1 MEEKEGINIDF
12 YFILWEKYKDLYH
25 SNIGVGLPHTIV
37 YRNQYPIAWFFT
49 NKQDHIL
56 KKRNVSLNNDAI
68 FHHFTSNKK
77 TKSDVLGYF
86 IESDP
91 EDNSTQITYF
101 DETKLKTFL
110 DNPNQ
115 RPERGILQQFIDP
128 VGENNALYRANWSER
143 SCIISKKV
151 NRKNLFHTN
160 LNIYERCCTF
170 EGHHI
175 FSDECTVAGGLLP
188 GVIRKCME
196 RIHLHIFAL
205 SHGNSHF
212 KRADGF
218 FKQDQTGKV
227 WFLWNNCYRLQ
238 LKSFYGQKNYV
249 ANTFY
254 SNKLNMR
261 PLSLETD
268 IKIPK
273 FIEKGATYD
282 QRRPNQLEKDLLCQ
296 NCDEFHKHQNFA
308 AISYK
313 YLIYSRD
320 QKNQE
325 IQVQNNKY
333 QNDQKVKK
341 DTLNTTLEDGDE
353 NLKQNNKTTRIT
365 ASMARLNS
373 HILKNDE
380 KDDIDD
386 LIEQIN
392 NQRDKVD
399 NNTKITIPEIF
410 QKIHPKMTDYTYQQI
425 KENPKF
431 YSKQFWVCQN
441 CYLSLISYNQVES
454 GCTPQLNYK
463 QIISSFYDFRPKP
476 LRKELITFQ
485 QECFDMFSDENRY
498 QQAVWQ
504 NCTKTNDIEAYQK
517 NKKRAFQDDLN
528 KQQLAEKKKR
538 EQQAIQERN
547 QIVKKSLNDENKQ
560 MVRIKNLREK
570 QNKIQNHL
578 DLIINQ
584 TLQNSFLHR
593 PSTSLTTLSKN
604 NNTFFFQSNPLTEKY
619 IVKKDHKRSET
630 NDVTISQRV
639 SMYEDETCNSQTQNV
654 IPQNGFISANKQQ
667 SKQDEILEESLTGK
681 TSYEPHGPDPVLLK
695 YNPNCQTE
703 KNQINNQENEHYNKS
718 FNKKRNAYSV
728 HQIQRNQTELFKL
741 QSPKLNSVKYVLYQ
755 PRKNDKVKQFELKR
769 NPSLNYDQ
777 NSQQIQDLKQNK
789 TLQYQNNSLQQEN
802 VRSSSNCDRFN
813 TKITIQDVN
822 NLLRSKTPSNSF
834 GNKTYYSNAQQSMST
849 NISQRQTPKNLSQQ
863 TAYLMLPK
871 DSPQIPN
878 DLQSAPISNR
888 QSNSKNSKSLKMKKK
903 QFQDLYLN
911 SMGNNLILN
920 QNYLGVKT
928 QDQTEIQENLD
939 FQNVVNHYA
948 SNVANQMSNQQQN
961 QSYLNPQQ
969 KENQEKF
976 ILNLTNEM
984 QEYIQN
990 NENQEKQ
997 EKQESQNNFQKTQ
1010 FYPNQNVAVRNFLN
1024 KKQKSCSQHNFSV
1037 ANQIIHN
1044 QNKQILE
1051 NKIQNISNKTYKQQ
1065 IIQDLF
1071 QKYSKNMKNTL
1082 KDKNT
1087 KQSIPKFQNY

>member
-1 MEEKEGINIDF
+1 M
-12 YFILWEKYKDLYH
+12 
-25 SNIGVGLPHTIV
+25 
-37 YRNQYPIAWFFT
+37 
-49 NKQDHIL
+49 
-56 KKRNVSLNNDAI
+56 
-68 FHHFTSNKK
+68 KK

-86 IESDP
+86 IESNL

-101 DETKLKTFL
+101 DETKLKVFL
-110 DNPNQ
+110 ENPSQ

-238 LKSFYGQKNYV
+238 LKSYYGQKNYV

-261 PLSLETD
+261 PLSLEID

-320 QKNQE
+320 QKNKE
-325 IQVQNNKY
+325 IQVLNNKQ
-333 QNDQKVKK
+333 QNDQKIKK

-353 NLKQNNKTTRIT
+353 NLKQNNKIPGIT

-373 HILKNDE
+373 HVLKNDE

-386 LIEQIN
+386 LIDQIN
-392 NQRDKVD
+392 NQRDKID

-441 CYLSLISYNQVES
+441 CYLNLISYNQVES

-476 LRKELITFQ
+476 LRKELTKFQ
-485 QECFDMFSDENRY
+485 QECFDMFLDENRY

-504 NCTKTNDIEAYQK
+504 NCTKTNSIEAYQK
-517 NKKRAFQDDLN
+517 NKKRAFQDDLD
-528 KQQLAEKKKR
+528 KQQQAERKKR

-547 QIVKKSLNDENKQ
+547 KVIKKNLNEDDKQ
-560 MVRIKNLREK
+560 WVRISNLREK
-570 QNKIQNHL
+570 QKKIQNHL

-584 TLQNSFLHR
+584 TLQNSFSHR
-593 PSTSLTTLSKN
+593 PSTSVTTLSKN
-604 NNTFFFQSNPLTEKY
+604 NNTIMLQSNPLTEKY
-619 IVKKDHKRSET
+619 IVKKGHKRSET
-630 NDVTISQRV
+630 NDATISQRL
-639 SMYEDETCNSQTQNV
+639 SMDEEETCNSPTQNAMS
-654 IPQNGFISANKQQ
+654 QNGLISIIKQQ
-667 SKQDEILEESLTGK
+667 SKQDEIQEESLMRTS
-681 TSYEPHGPDPVLLK
+681 SYEPYGSTLLK
-695 YNPNCQTE
+695 YNLNNLKE
-703 KNQINNQENEHYNKS
+703 KNQINNQENEHHNKS
-718 FNKKRNAYSV
+718 LNKNRNAHSV

-741 QSPKLNSVKYVLYQ
+741 QSPKLTSGKFVLYQ
-755 PRKNDKVKQFELKR
+755 PRKNDKIKQFELKR

-777 NSQQIQDLKQNK
+777 NSQQIQDPKQNK
-789 TLQYQNNSLQQEN
+789 TLVNQNNSQQQDN
-802 VRSSSNCDRFN
+802 VRPSSSYD
-813 TKITIQDVN
+813 TKINLQDVN
-822 NLLRSKTPSNSF
+822 NFLRSKTPSNSF

-849 NISQRQTPKNLSQQ
+849 NISQRQTPKHLSQHA
-863 TAYLMLPK
+863 AYLMSPK
-871 DSPQIPN
+871 YSPQIPK
-878 DLQSAPISNR
+878 DLLSAPTSNR
-888 QSNSKNSKSLKMKKK
+888 QSNSKNSTNLKIKKK
-903 QFQDLYLN
+903 QFQDIYLDN
-911 SMGNNLILN
+911 MGNNLTLN
-920 QNYLGVKT
+920 QNYLGIKT
-928 QDQTEIQENLD
+928 QDQTDIQENQDL
-939 FQNVVNHYA
+939 QNIINHYA
-948 SNVANQMSNQQQN
+948 NNADHQNNKQLQN
-961 QSYLNPQQ
+961 QSQINRLQ
-969 KENQEKF
+969 NQEKYN
-976 ILNLTNEM
+976 LNLTNEM

-990 NENQEKQ
+990 NENQEKSENQ
-997 EKQESQNNFQKTQ
+997 DHLNSFQKIYLQ
-1010 FYPNQNVAVRNFLN
+1010 PKQNVIVRSFQN

-1037 ANQIIHN
+1037 ANQFSQN

-1051 NKIQNISNKTYKQQ
+1051 NKIPLNNNKTKKQQ

-1071 QKYSKNMKNTL
+1071 QKYSMNIKSTL
-1082 KDKNT
+1082 QNKNT
-1087 KQSIPKFQNY
+1087 KQQIPKFQNNY

>member
-25 SNIGVGLPHTIV
+25 SNIGVGLPHTVV

-49 NKQDHIL
+49 NKQDQIL

-68 FHHFTSNKK
+68 FHHFTTNKK

-101 DETKLKTFL
+101 DEIKLKAFL

-128 VGENNALYRANWSER
+128 VGENNALYRANWCER
-143 SCIISKKV
+143 SCIVSKKV

-196 RIHLHIFAL
+196 RMHLHIFAL

-238 LKSFYGQKNYV
+238 LKNFYGQKNYV

-273 FIEKGATYD
+273 YIEKGATYD

-296 NCDEFHKHQNFA
+296 NCDELHKHQNFA
-308 AISYK
+308 PISYK

-320 QKNQE
+320 QKNKE
-325 IQVQNNKY
+325 IQVLNNKY
-333 QNDQKVKK
+333 QNEQKIKK
-341 DTLNTTLEDGDE
+341 DTLNTTLEDGDD
-353 NLKQNNKTTRIT
+353 NFKQNNKTTGIT

-373 HILKNDE
+373 HVLKNDE

-386 LIEQIN
+386 LIDQIN
-392 NQRDKVD
+392 NQRDKID
-399 NNTKITIPEIF
+399 NNSKITIPEIF

-441 CYLSLISYNQVES
+441 CYLSLISYNQIES

-476 LRKELITFQ
+476 LRKELTKFQ
-485 QECFDMFSDENRY
+485 QECFDMFLDENRY

-504 NCTKTNDIEAYQK
+504 NCTKTNCIEDYQK
-517 NKKRAFQDDLN
+517 NKKRAFQDELN

-547 QIVKKSLNDENKQ
+547 QILKKNLNEEDKQ
-560 MVRIKNLREK
+560 MVRIQNLREK
-570 QNKIQNHL
+570 QKKIQNHL

-584 TLQNSFLHR
+584 TLQNSFSNR
-593 PSTSLTTLSKN
+593 PSTSLTSLSKN
-604 NNTFFFQSNPLTEKY
+604 NNTILLQNNPLTEKY
-619 IVKKDHKRSET
+619 IVKKGHKRSET
-630 NDVTISQRV
+630 NDATISQRL
-639 SMYEDETCNSQTQNV
+639 SMDEEETCNSQSQNA
-654 IPQNGFISANKQQ
+654 IIKQQ
-667 SKQDEILEESLTGK
+667 SKQDEIQEESQMRS
-681 TSYEPHGPDPVLLK
+681 TSYEPYGPTLMKQNFNYLK
-695 YNPNCQTE
+695 E
-703 KNQINNQENEHYNKS
+703 KNQNNNQENEHQNKS
-718 FNKKRNAYSV
+718 LNKNRNAHSV
-728 HQIQRNQTELFKL
+728 HQIQRNQVELFKL
-741 QSPKLNSVKYVLYQ
+741 QSPKLSSGKFVLYQ

-777 NSQQIQDLKQNK
+777 NSYQIQDSKYNK
-789 TLQYQNNSLQQEN
+789 TKLNQNDSQQQEN
-802 VRSSSNCDRFN
+802 VRPQSSFDRFN

-849 NISQRQTPKNLSQQ
+849 NISSRQTPKNVSQQ
-863 TAYLMLPK
+863 VGYLMSPK
-871 DSPQIPN
+871 YSPQIPKEF
-878 DLQSAPISNR
+878 QSGPISNR
-888 QSNSKNSKSLKMKKK
+888 QSNSKNSTNLKIKKK
-903 QFQDLYLN
+903 QLQDLYLDN
-911 SMGNNLILN
+911 MGNNLTLN

-939 FQNVVNHYA
+939 FQSVINHYA
-948 SNVANQMSNQQQN
+948 SNADHQNNNQKYI
-961 QSYLNPQQ
+961 QSQTNHLQ
-969 KENQEKF
+969 KDDQEKQN
-976 ILNLTNEM
+976 LNLTNEM

-990 NENQEKQ
+990 NEIQEKQ
-997 EKQESQNNFQKTQ
+997 VKQESLNNFQKIQ
-1010 FYPNQNVAVRNFLN
+1010 FYPKQNVVVRNFLN
-1024 KKQKSCSQHNFSV
+1024 KKQKSLSQHNFQM
-1037 ANQIIHN
+1037 ANQFI
-1044 QNKQILE
+1044 QNKQIFE
-1051 NKIQNISNKTYKQQ
+1051 NKIAQNSNKTYKQQ

-1071 QKYSKNMKNTL
+1071 QKYSKNIKNTF
-1082 KDKNT
+1082 KGKNA
-1087 KQSIPKFQNY
+1087 KQIMPKFQNNLLID